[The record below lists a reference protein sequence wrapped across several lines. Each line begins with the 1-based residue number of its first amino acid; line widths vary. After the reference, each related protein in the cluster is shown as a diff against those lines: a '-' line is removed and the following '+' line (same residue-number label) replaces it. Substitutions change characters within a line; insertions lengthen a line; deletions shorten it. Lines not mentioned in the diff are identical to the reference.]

1 MEADVSTPTKD
12 YIDDQQ
18 NHDTKAECKQ
28 PTNPKHY
35 SQPQQAKQNRDQKE
49 EQKHPQHPEYQ
60 PG

>member
-18 NHDTKAECKQ
+18 NHDTKAACKQ
-28 PTNPKHY
+28 PTYPKHY
-35 SQPQQAKQNRDQKE
+35 SQPQQAKQNCDQKE
-49 EQKHPQHPEYQ
+49 EQKHPQHPDNQ